1 VTRARLAR
9 LLRPLGAPGV
19 VALGVL
25 FFCAA
30 FWVSALGPLAER
42 HRNAGEHVARLEAAR
57 ASGHLSAG
65 DGLEAF
71 YRLFRD
77 GKGGSDWLQVIYRL
91 ARAENLQLRQGT
103 YRYDHVQDARL
114 ARYEIALPVT
124 GTYIQVRRFVAT
136 VLNEVPIASLDGIGF
151 ERKRV
156 DDPHVEAQVKFT
168 LFLDPSA
175 EGRAVR

>member
-1 VTRARLAR
+1 VTRALLAR
-9 LLRPLGAPGV
+9 RLRRLGAPGV

-30 FWVSALGPLAER
+30 FWLSALAPLAER
-42 HRNAGEHVARLEAAR
+42 HRNAGELVARLKAAR
-57 ASGHLSAG
+57 ASGQPSAG

-103 YRYDHVQDARL
+103 YRYDQAQDARL
-114 ARYEIALPVT
+114 ARYEITLPVT
-124 GTYIQVRRFVAT
+124 GTYTQIRRFVAM

-168 LFLDPSA
+168 LFLDSA
-175 EGRAVR
+175 ADGAAGR